1 MRKVLGAK
9 ALILAVAAAAIIFN
23 RGNATVGLY
32 AALIAAV
39 AVLGIEAYANREYP
53 IALSLNIVGALLVIP
68 TALFLTKMPAEAR
81 FYLVVVVFTFVQL
94 IGELIY
100 NTRNGWFKKSNIDHL
115 INFALHAIIWAAFVW
130 LNLDSI
136 GALGAFGTY
145 CALLAVHFG
154 IDAAGPKRE
163 G

>member
-9 ALILAVAAAAIIFN
+9 ALILAAAAAAIIFN

-32 AALIAAV
+32 AAFAAAV
-39 AVLGIEAYANREYP
+39 LVLGIEVYANREYP
-53 IALSLNIVGALLVIP
+53 TVLSLNVVGALLVIP
-68 TALFLTKMPAEAR
+68 TALFLTKMPEDAR

-100 NTRNGWFKKSNIDHL
+100 NTRNGWFKKSNIEHL